1 MKNIVV
7 DTHAHTIASGH
18 AYSTI
23 KEMAAAAKAKNLR
36 GMALTEHAPEMPG
49 TCHQFYFENLK
60 VIPRN
65 IDGVEMFFGVELNI
79 MDEKGTLDLPDGLLK
94 NMDIVIASIHG
105 PCYGK
110 SRSTEE
116 NTKAYL
122 RVMEHPYVDIIGH
135 PDDGRFP
142 INYEEL
148 VKGAKETGKLLEVNN
163 SSLRPNGFRQNAQ
176 ENVRE
181 MLGYCEKYGVTVTF
195 GSDAHV
201 DVDAGNFCYIEKVI
215 EELQFPQ
222 ELIATTSVEKLK
234 KYLHHFR

>member
-23 KEMAAAAKAKNLR
+23 KEMAAAAKAKNLG

-110 SRSTEE
+110 SRSREE

-201 DVDAGNFCYIEKVI
+201 DVDAGNFYYIEKVI

>member
-1 MKNIVV
+1 MRKIAA

-23 KEMAAAAKAKNLR
+23 KEMAKAARDKGLA
-36 GMALTEHAPEMPG
+36 GMALTEHAPKMPG
-49 TCHQFYFENLK
+49 TCHRFYFENLK

-65 IDGVEMFFGVELNI
+65 MDGVELFFGAELNI

-94 NMDIVIASIHG
+94 ELDIVIASIHG

-110 SRSTEE
+110 SRSREE

-122 RVMEHPYVDIIGH
+122 NVMQNPYVDIIGH

-142 INYEEL
+142 VCYEDL
-148 VKGAKETGKLLEVNN
+148 VKGAKESGKLLEVNN
-163 SSLRPNGFRQNAQ
+163 SSLRPNGFRENAR
-176 ENVRE
+176 ENIRE
-181 MLGYCEKYGVTVTF
+181 MLKYCEKYGACVTF

-201 DVDAGNFCYIEKVI
+201 DVDAGNFCYIEQI
-215 EELQFPQ
+215 IDELQFPE

-234 KYLHHFR
+234 TYLHHFR